1 MSVILTFHQLCSCFM
16 YILFAQLNPGT
27 IWEPKLCCCSS
38 LGLSA
43 CAYGI
48 CPNLPLFPHFLLQYL
63 LPDTHPCPHTQS
75 LSKQILSPK
84 YPWDPSAFLKA
95 VITSGLEGFLTSP
108 PISTSV
114 LPGGSVVKNPPA
126 NAGDADRFLD
136 WEDPLQ
142 KKIASHSSI
151 LAWRI
156 PWTE

>member
-1 MSVILTFHQLCSCFM
+1 MCT
-16 YILFAQLNPGT
+16 LFAQLNPGT
-27 IWEPKLCCCSS
+27 IWEPKLYCCSS

-43 CAYGI
+43 GVYGI

-95 VITSGLEGFLTSP
+95 VITSGLECFLSSP

-114 LPGGSVVKNPPA
+114 LPGGSVVKNPPV
-126 NAGDADRFLD
+126 NAGDAYQFLD
-136 WEDPLQ
+136 WEDTVWQPTPVFLPGE
-142 KKIASHSSI
+142 SHGQSS
-151 LAWRI
+151 LTGCS
-156 PWTE
+156 PCGHKESDTT